1 MRTIRRTGAFKRDYK
16 REKKGRHRK
25 TLDDDLLAAVRRLAA
40 DKPLPQRYRD
50 HRLAGHPPPPNRIS
64 GSARAGWMDH
74 RDCHIKPDLVLIYRK
89 PDDEKLDLV
98 RLGSH
103 SELGL

>member
-1 MRTIRRTGAFKRDYK
+1 MRTIRRTSAFKRDYK

-25 TLDDDLLAAVRRLAA
+25 TLDDDLVKLVALLAA
-40 DKPLPQRYRD
+40 DTHLPDRNRD
-50 HRLAGHPPPPNRIS
+50 HPLVGE
-64 GSARAGWMDH
+64 WKDH

-89 PDDEKLDLV
+89 PDDETLDLV

>member
-1 MRTIRRTGAFKRDYK
+1 MKPVLQAMANDQVL
-16 REKKGRHRK
+16 EPRHR
-25 TLDDDLLAAVRRLAA
+25 
-40 DKPLPQRYRD
+40 D
-50 HRLAGHPPPPNRIS
+50 HALTGE
-64 GSARAGWMDH
+64 WKDH

-89 PDDEKLDLV
+89 PDEETLQLV